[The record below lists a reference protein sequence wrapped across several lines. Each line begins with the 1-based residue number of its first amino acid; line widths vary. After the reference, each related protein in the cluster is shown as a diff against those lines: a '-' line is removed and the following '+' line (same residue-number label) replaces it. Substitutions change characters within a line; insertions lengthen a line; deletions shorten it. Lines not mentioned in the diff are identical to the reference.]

1 MIKPQEVDYS
11 SLAPEKYL
19 VISTQTGQVVE
30 GVGTPS
36 TGFSVHMALFRD
48 LPDIRSVVAARSKYA
63 TMWAQ
68 AGRPIPCLGFAHADY
83 FCGEI
88 PITPPWEERA
98 DEEEYYRKVAEQI
111 VEHYEKTGVDPN
123 RVPAILV
130 DRLGLVSWGATPM
143 DAARNISYIEL
154 LAELAFGTLSLNPRC
169 RSLSDAEVRRHFAT
183 NRTLPDMGSFRGL
196 RRESP

>member
-1 MIKPQEVDYS
+1 MKDLRQTVHEATLQLLDNGLADCFRADVSGYDRRRSLVVIKPQEVDYS

-68 AGRPIPCLGFAHADY
+68 AGRPIPCLGFSHADY

-88 PITPPWEERA
+88 PITPPW
-98 DEEEYYRKVAEQI
+98 
-111 VEHYEKTGVDPN
+111 
-123 RVPAILV
+123 
-130 DRLGLVSWGATPM
+130 
-143 DAARNISYIEL
+143 
-154 LAELAFGTLSLNPRC
+154 
-169 RSLSDAEVRRHFAT
+169 
-183 NRTLPDMGSFRGL
+183 
-196 RRESP
+196 